1 MTTSLYDKLDK
12 ILQEQISNNPNQ
24 KIKVVD
30 IARAA
35 GISHSTIY
43 NRYKNIH
50 TIINEHNI
58 RITKPIQI
66 NEMKKLAEQK
76 TKMAIMIDEQTIC
89 ISKLISLNATYEI
102 ENTKLKARIL
112 ELEDEILYLKTKF
125 SNITL
130 IK

>member
-43 NRYKNIH
+43 NRYKKIH